1 MVTKVEEPTAF
12 VLTVKVA
19 VEAPLGTITLDGT
32 VAAPVLLLDRET
44 TAPPLGA
51 DALNCTVPV
60 EELPPVTL
68 DGLRPSETRVGRGGD
83 VTVRVIV
90 VVFVRVPEAPVMVTV
105 TVPVAAVLFAVNLNV
120 LVVVVGF
127 GLKEAVT
134 PLGSVEG
141 DRATLPEK
149 PFCGETVIV
158 LEPLLRS
165 EARRVGGEG
174 GGVGMEWRR
183 VVVRVRVPEVPV
195 MVRVTV
201 PVVAVGFAVSVSVLV
216 VAVGLGLKAAVTPL
230 GSVEGDRVTLP
241 VKPFCGE
248 TVIVLEPLLP
258 WVTVRLPGEAERV

>member
-19 VEAPLGTITLDGT
+19 VEAPLGTVTLDGT

-105 TVPVAAVLFAVNLNV
+105 TVPVAAALFAVNLNV

-127 GLKEAVT
+127 GLE
-134 PLGSVEG
+134 E
-141 DRATLPEK
+141 
-149 PFCGETVIV
+149 
-158 LEPLLRS
+158 
-165 EARRVGGEG
+165 
-174 GGVGMEWRR
+174 
-183 VVVRVRVPEVPV
+183 
-195 MVRVTV
+195 
-201 PVVAVGFAVSVSVLV
+201 
-216 VAVGLGLKAAVTPL
+216 AVTPL

-258 WVTVRLPGEAERV
+258 WVTVRLLGEADRV